1 MRLQTVLSL
10 LAAAPL
16 AVSAAGRL
24 GWALGQNNPDG
35 SCKQQS
41 DYEADMATLKK
52 TGSSLVRTYASGG
65 TCQVAAAILPAAKNQ
80 VFQVVLGSW

>member
-1 MRLQTVLSL
+1 MLFYIIFPF

-41 DYEADMATLKK
+41 DYEADMSTLKR
-52 TGSSLVRTYASGG
+52 TGSSIVRTYASGG
-65 TCQVAAAILPAAKNQ
+65 TCQVAGAILPAAKNQ
-80 VFQVVLGSW
+80 GFQVVLGSW